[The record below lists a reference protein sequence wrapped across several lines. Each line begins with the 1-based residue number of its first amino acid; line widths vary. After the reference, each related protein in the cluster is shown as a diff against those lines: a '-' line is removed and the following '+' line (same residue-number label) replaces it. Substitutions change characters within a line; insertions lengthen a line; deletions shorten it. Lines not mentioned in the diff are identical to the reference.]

1 MTIRSMTGFG
11 RAESE
16 TDESLITV
24 EVKSVNN
31 RYKDY
36 RFRMPG
42 HLNSY
47 EMIFREVLNNY
58 FRRGSFDIAVQIKRN
73 PKAENF
79 INLDY
84 TKITQFIKEFTKEVS
99 SEGSFRVTDF
109 LRGEFYKDQSESERE
124 KLGELVK
131 AVLEKAIAEN
141 IKFREREGAKLVSVF
156 EKQIKSYRKA
166 LESIKG
172 YSEDYQGKLREK
184 FLKRFEEQKLNI
196 ESDDDRFQKEIIY
209 YLEKLDIDEEM
220 DRANIHLSK
229 LENLF
234 TDPNAEQGRQFEF
247 LLQELHRET
256 NTMGSKSGHE
266 KITDNVVK
274 MKVCLEK
281 MREQA
286 LNIE

>member
-1 MTIRSMTGFG
+1 MGIKSMTGFG

-16 TDESLITV
+16 SDETLITV

-42 HLNSY
+42 YLNSF
-47 EMIFREVLNNY
+47 EMEFREVLNNH
-58 FRRGSFDIAVQIKRN
+58 FKRGSFDIAIQIKRN
-73 PKAENF
+73 PKADNF
-79 INLDY
+79 INIDY
-84 TKITQFIKEFTKEVS
+84 HKVTGFIKEFTQEV
-99 SEGSFRVTDF
+99 GNDGTYRVTDF
-109 LRGEFYKDQSESERE
+109 LRSEFYPDQSESERE
-124 KLGELVK
+124 KLGDLVK
-131 AVLEKAIAEN
+131 AVLIEAIEKN
-141 IKFREREGAKLVSVF
+141 IKFREREGAKLLKVF
-156 EKQIKSYRKA
+156 ETQIASYKKA
-166 LESIKG
+166 LDGIKEH
-172 YSEDYQGKLREK
+172 SKDYQEKLKEK
-184 FLKRFEEQKLNI
+184 FLKRFEEHKLNADK
-196 ESDDDRFQKEIIY
+196 DDERFQKEIIY

-234 TDPNAEQGRQFEF
+234 QDPNAEQGRQFEF

-266 KITDNVVK
+266 KITDRVVQ
-274 MKVCLEK
+274 MKVYLEK